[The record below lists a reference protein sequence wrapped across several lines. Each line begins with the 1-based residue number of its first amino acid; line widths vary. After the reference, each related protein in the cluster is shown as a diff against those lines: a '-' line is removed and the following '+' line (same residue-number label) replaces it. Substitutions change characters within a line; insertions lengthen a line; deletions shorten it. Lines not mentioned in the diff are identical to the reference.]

1 MLLHIIIEVTI
12 ISIMKLEN
20 IWHFARAD
28 LATDYL
34 TALGTGLLV
43 STTIFAPRR
52 TGKTVFLR
60 EDLTPAAEK
69 RGYIVAYADLWQTK
83 RNPGVSLI
91 RGLEEALEP
100 KTYAQKTMQ
109 SLRRPV
115 KSIKGEAKLGDAGVG
130 LEVDLEDPKAASTE
144 MALRIEELVSQ
155 LVAKRPLLLLID
167 EAQELARTKEAELIA
182 TALRTAITK
191 HRDSMRV
198 VFTGSSRSQLAHVF
212 SNTDAPLY
220 SVGATV
226 REFPLL
232 DRGFVEFVAKKFE
245 AATSGRQL
253 SVEDL
258 WAQFLR
264 FNQRPEPL
272 LTAVVAVLMNPQLPF
287 EEAADAQWAE
297 QHKEDHHEGTWAG
310 LDPLQQQLALLFAE
324 EPQVKPFAKQTLAKL
339 AGRMGLKTLD
349 TSSVQWAIRGLAERN
364 VVARTPRGL
373 FEFESDAFG
382 RWVATRTE

>member
-1 MLLHIIIEVTI
+1 
-12 ISIMKLEN
+12 MKLEN
-20 IWHFARAD
+20 IWHFPRAE
-28 LATDYL
+28 LAADYL
-34 TALGTGLLV
+34 TVLGTGVLV

-60 EDLTPAAEK
+60 QDLTPAAQK
-69 RGYIVAYADLWQTK
+69 LGYVVAYADLWQTK

-100 KTYAQKTMQ
+100 KTLAQKAMQ
-109 SLRRPV
+109 SLKRPV
-115 KSIKGEAKLGDAGVG
+115 KAIKSEAKFGDAGFG
-130 LEVDLEDPKAASTE
+130 LEVDLEGPKASPTE
-144 MALRIEELVSQ
+144 VALRIEELVAQ
-155 LVAKRPLLLLID
+155 LVAKQPLLLLVD

-191 HRDSMRV
+191 YRDHMRV

-212 SNTDAPLY
+212 SNTDSPLY

-232 DRGFVEFVAKKFE
+232 DRRFVEFVANKFK
-245 AATSGRQL
+245 AAVPARQL

-258 WAQFLR
+258 WRQFLR

-272 LTAVVAVLMNPQLPF
+272 LTAVVAVLMNPQLSF
-287 EEAADAQWAE
+287 DEAADIQWEE
-297 QHKEDHHEGTWAG
+297 QHKEDHHEGTWSS
-310 LDPLQQQLALLFAE
+310 LDPLQQQLVVLFSE

-349 TSSVQWAIRGLAERN
+349 TSSVQWAIKVLAERN
-364 VVARTPRGL
+364 VVARSPRGL

-382 RWVATRTE
+382 RWVATRME